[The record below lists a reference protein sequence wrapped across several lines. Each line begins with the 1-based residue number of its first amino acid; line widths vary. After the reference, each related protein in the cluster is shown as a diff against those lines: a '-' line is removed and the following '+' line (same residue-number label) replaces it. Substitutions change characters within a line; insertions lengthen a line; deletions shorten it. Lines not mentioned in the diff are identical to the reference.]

1 VVAGVAALVFTG
13 AIISMAAAPAGTSR
27 AGGAPAGDLVAAAS
41 ATPAPAASAVPGW
54 GGGMNGGRGMGRG
67 MFPGGG
73 MGGGMGGG
81 AWDAGDGWTFAGP
94 GMGGMRGMR
103 GGHSGAISVTAISG
117 SSISLKTTDG
127 WTRTITVTS
136 DTKLTKA
143 GATITTADIA
153 VGDTVRFSETRNTD
167 GTYAITAV
175 EVVVPVVS
183 GSVSAVS
190 DTGFTIKGR
199 DGVAQVVT
207 VNAST
212 TFALGSASGSK
223 ADVTVGADVTVAG
236 PQATDGSIT
245 AIKVTIILPR
255 VVGQVSATSSGGL
268 TLTRPDGTT
277 LKVNVSSTTTYQVV
291 GKTSAALSDITAGMT
306 VVVTGT
312 QRADGSLDAVSVVGG
327 SFDGWRG
334 GGRRGNGASPA
345 PSASPGTGTSG

>member
-1 VVAGVAALVFTG
+1 
-13 AIISMAAAPAGTSR
+13 
-27 AGGAPAGDLVAAAS
+27 
-41 ATPAPAASAVPGW
+41 
-54 GGGMNGGRGMGRG
+54 MGRG

-73 MGGGMGGG
+73 IRGG
-81 AWDAGDGWTFAGP
+81 AWDAGDGWTFPGP
-94 GMGGMRGMR
+94 GMGGKGGMR
-103 GGHSGAISVTAISG
+103 GGHFGPISVTAISG
-117 SSISLKTTDG
+117 TSISLKTADG

-153 VGDTVRFSETRNTD
+153 VGDTVSFSQTRNTD
-167 GTYAITAV
+167 GTYTITAV

-183 GSVSAVS
+183 GSVTAVS

-212 TFALGSASGSK
+212 TYALGSTSGSK
-223 ADVTVGADVTVAG
+223 VDVTVGADVIVAG
-236 PQATDGSIT
+236 PQATDGPIT

-255 VVGQVSATSSGGL
+255 VAGQVSATSSGGL

-277 LKVNVSSTTTYQVV
+277 LKVNVSSATTYQVA
-291 GKTSAALSDITAGMT
+291 GKTGATLSDVTTGMT
-306 VVVTGT
+306 VIVTGT

-327 SFDGWRG
+327 SYDGWRG
-334 GGRRGNGASPA
+334 GRHGRDASPA